1 MRKTVVV
8 QIGNSDNRLAQSS
21 WGHFCHATRNAVAKH
36 CFEMHFSGGSDYDAP
51 WQNACFVG
59 EIDEEKVD
67 ELRKELKTIRASYG
81 QESVAMICGETEFV

>member
-8 QIGNSDNRLAQSS
+8 QIGNSDNKLSQSS
-21 WGHFCHATRNAVAKH
+21 WAHFCHATGNAVAKH
-36 CFEMHFSGGSDYDAP
+36 CFAVHFSGGSDYNAP

-59 EIDEEKVD
+59 ETDETKVD
-67 ELRKELKTIRASYG
+67 ELKKELQTIRHSYD